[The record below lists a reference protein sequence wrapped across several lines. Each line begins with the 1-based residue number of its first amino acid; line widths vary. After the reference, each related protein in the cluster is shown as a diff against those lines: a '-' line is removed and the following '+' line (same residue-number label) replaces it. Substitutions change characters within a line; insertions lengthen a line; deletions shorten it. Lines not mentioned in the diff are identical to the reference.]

1 MPKPC
6 TSSNASPDMKELS
19 HWGILLSMVA
29 VGALTT
35 LCGWRRETR
44 TLDFGHDIS
53 VAATA
58 RLKHMREGVL
68 LRRNVGWKINNVQ
81 ENEHTVANVTWITW
95 SLLRWKGG

>member
-68 LRRNVGWKINNVQ
+68 LRRNLGVKLGLAVNG
-81 ENEHTVANVTWITW
+81 
-95 SLLRWKGG
+95 LRRRAPVVMIKFSVIRVK